1 MSHAL
6 KQQADDVQNEDLR
19 LKELESI
26 YQAIDKVQ
34 AIIEFDLSGRILRAN
49 ENFCRAL
56 GYRLEEIQGKHHR
69 IFCTDDVRES
79 LEYRRFW
86 EKLNRGEF
94 DTGEYKRIKKDG
106 SELWINASYNPVFDN
121 QGKLVKV
128 IKFATD
134 ITREKLKNL
143 EFSSTLDAVS
153 KAQAVIEFNMD
164 GSIIS
169 ANENFLMT
177 LGYSLAE
184 IQGKHHS
191 MFCDEGTASS
201 RAYQAFW
208 EKLRSGQYDSGE
220 YRRVGK
226 GGRVVWISASYNPI
240 LDLNGKP
247 YKVVKF
253 ASDITPLRTMIDA
266 IAESSVQLAQSAAE
280 LKTNATDMTANAK
293 KTATDSNVAT
303 IASDEIFIAIQTL
316 AASTEEMV
324 ASIREIARSSSES
337 AEMSHSTLASALDT
351 NKTIQ
356 QLGVSS
362 QEIGNVIK
370 VISSIAQQTNLLAL
384 NATIEAARAGE
395 AGKGFSVV
403 ANEVKE
409 LAKQTAKATE
419 DITNKI
425 GAIQKDTQGAVDA
438 IGGISKAMEKLN
450 SISGAIAAA
459 VEEQTATTNEVSRI
473 IGDSKKGMERIAHTI
488 KSVSQAASE
497 SEKKCDLT
505 LTSSADLSA
514 LAERLKGILST
525 HKR

>member
-19 LKELESI
+19 LKEIESI

-201 RAYQAFW
+201 RA
-208 EKLRSGQYDSGE
+208 
-220 YRRVGK
+220 
-226 GGRVVWISASYNPI
+226 
-240 LDLNGKP
+240 
-247 YKVVKF
+247 
-253 ASDITPLRTMIDA
+253 
-266 IAESSVQLAQSAAE
+266 
-280 LKTNATDMTANAK
+280 
-293 KTATDSNVAT
+293 
-303 IASDEIFIAIQTL
+303 
-316 AASTEEMV
+316 
-324 ASIREIARSSSES
+324 
-337 AEMSHSTLASALDT
+337 
-351 NKTIQ
+351 
-356 QLGVSS
+356 
-362 QEIGNVIK
+362 
-370 VISSIAQQTNLLAL
+370 
-384 NATIEAARAGE
+384 
-395 AGKGFSVV
+395 
-403 ANEVKE
+403 
-409 LAKQTAKATE
+409 
-419 DITNKI
+419 
-425 GAIQKDTQGAVDA
+425 
-438 IGGISKAMEKLN
+438 
-450 SISGAIAAA
+450 
-459 VEEQTATTNEVSRI
+459 
-473 IGDSKKGMERIAHTI
+473 
-488 KSVSQAASE
+488 
-497 SEKKCDLT
+497 
-505 LTSSADLSA
+505 
-514 LAERLKGILST
+514 
-525 HKR
+525 